1 MEKIISKENGK
12 VTKMKFE
19 GDETIIQ
26 TEQQVDHTLEYN
38 KRKSNSYEKGSLI
51 GNTQKHQQHIAEIP
65 VTVYY
70 EMLKKLGDPKHN
82 QKAWKK
88 WLNDPDNRFFRTGG
102 GKI

>member
-19 GDETIIQ
+19 GDQTFIE
-26 TEQQVDHTLEYN
+26 TEQQVDHILEHN

-65 VTVYY
+65 VTIYY
-70 EMLKKLGDPKHN
+70 ELVKKYGTIQQNPKD
-82 QKAWKK
+82 WKK

>member
-26 TEQQVDHTLEYN
+26 TEQQVDHILEHN
-38 KRKSNSYEKGSLI
+38 KRKSNEYEKGSLI

-65 VTVYY
+65 VTIYY
-70 EMLKKLGDPKHN
+70 ELVKKYGTIQQNPKD
-82 QKAWKK
+82 WKK

>member
-19 GDETIIQ
+19 GDQTIIE
-26 TEQQVDHTLEYN
+26 TQQKVDHILEHN

-65 VTVYY
+65 VTIYY
-70 EMLKKLGDPKHN
+70 ELVKKYGTIQQNPKD
-82 QKAWKK
+82 WKK

-102 GKI
+102 GKL